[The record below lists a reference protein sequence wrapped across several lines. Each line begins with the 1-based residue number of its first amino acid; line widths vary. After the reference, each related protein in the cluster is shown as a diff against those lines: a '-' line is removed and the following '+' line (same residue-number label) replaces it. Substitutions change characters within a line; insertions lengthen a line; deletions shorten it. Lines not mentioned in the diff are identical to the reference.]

1 MGLAGIMLTFQD
13 GHEFIHVNI
22 SNVNMVEKHRAGS
35 RLRRPHGLQIP
46 GDLSDEQFR
55 VELVS

>member
-22 SNVNMVEKHRAGS
+22 SNVNMVEKHKGGS
-35 RLRRPHGLQIP
+35 RL
-46 GDLSDEQFR
+46 
-55 VELVS
+55 